1 MSKRDKELFL
11 FDILIA
17 ILKIEDYVKN
27 FSEAQSLKFDYKTW
41 DAVIREFEIIGE
53 ATNYL
58 IKLNHF
64 SNEKREIVDFRNI
77 LIHKYFGIDADEI
90 WDIIN
95 NFLNIYK
102 NEILENIDNIPKNI
116 KDDYFNKLIIEN
128 KHIECVRLFLEKK
141 SKSKK

>member
-17 ILKIEDYVKN
+17 ILKIEDYVEN

-53 ATNYL
+53 ATNYQ

-77 LIHKYFGIDADEI
+77 LIHEYFGIDADEI

-128 KHIECVRLFLEKK
+128 KHVECVRLFLEKK